1 MILSVI
7 PWGLIDWQSKLI
19 PINEDGVAPQR
30 YFIPSELVEP
40 LHEAGILDDE
50 SYNRFKNQPSI
61 LYTGSNRLI
70 SRSPM

>member
-7 PWGLIDWQSKLI
+7 PWGLIGWQSKLI
-19 PINEDGVAPQR
+19 PINEDGVTPQR
-30 YFIPSELVEP
+30 NFIPSELVEP
-40 LHEAGILDDE
+40 LHEAEILDDE
-50 SYNRFKNQPSI
+50 SYNRFKNRPSI